1 MSVSLKDE
9 VQGAV
14 FGDQRLTKRL
24 GKIIE
29 ELDAKP
35 NMSVPAA
42 THGRAEMEAAYR
54 FFDNDKV
61 SAERIMRPHIEATRE
76 RISQTEVALLV
87 QDTTDLDLTRPTQQ
101 VQGTGP
107 LETETRHGVFFHPLL
122 AFNNH
127 GLPLGVA
134 WHKCWA
140 RQELKH
146 MPRKRRIVGEEG
158 RPSRKRKPIAGSKV
172 CAPPAKSLMLVRIQ
186 HVSASATVTLISTNF
201 TANRARPVAENC
213 TC

>member
-1 MSVSLKDE
+1 MSVSIKDE

-122 AFNNH
+122 AFDNH

-134 WHKCWA
+134 WYRCWA

-146 MPRKRRIVGEEG
+146 MTKKEKDR
-158 RPSRKRKPIAGSKV
+158 
-172 CAPPAKSLMLVRIQ
+172 
-186 HVSASATVTLISTNF
+186 
-201 TANRARPVAENC
+201 
-213 TC
+213 